1 MIPQITMI
9 FFFFLTFYFITSIRM
24 GGKSINF
31 DNKHINKSSFYKNK
45 KLFNL
50 NDIGVNKILVS
61 KEESYRTQNSLKHF
75 IGYKDD

>member
-1 MIPQITMI
+1 
-9 FFFFLTFYFITSIRM
+9 M

-50 NDIGVNKILVS
+50 NDIDVNKILVS
-61 KEESYRTQNSLKHF
+61 KEESYGTQNSLKHF
-75 IGYKDD
+75 IGYNDD